1 MRAFSPISFYVGLI
15 EGIVGRMKK
24 EIGEN
29 ARIIGTGGY
38 ADLIAKE
45 TDVIDV
51 VDPDLTLQGLRM
63 IYDMN
68 RS

>member
-1 MRAFSPISFYVGLI
+1 M
-15 EGIVGRMKK
+15 
-24 EIGEN
+24 EIGGN
-29 ARIIGTGGY
+29 PRVIGTGGY
-38 ADLIAKE
+38 ADIIAKE

-51 VDPDLTLQGLRM
+51 VDQDLTLQGLRM